1 MPFNREGPP
10 IEALHHHLC
19 EIPAEFFDSSRADPA
34 ALAHDVS
41 LSLDA
46 FPDTGLLRAVRDAAD
61 AGKAALVP
69 LCCWLLTEPGLRRV
83 GVSTAGIRQLLAVTA
98 IELARYAKPKQAI
111 DDVDRREELIRL
123 ALSDLD
129 MRPAGETAVQA
140 QDRLSAISSVERE
153 RIVRAAQA
161 AEARAKEIREA
172 LARQAAQEAADKW
185 TRE

>member
-1 MPFNREGPP
+1 MPFGREGPP

-19 EIPAEFFDSSRADPA
+19 EIPPDFLGAAVEPA
-34 ALAHDVS
+34 ALAHDTAWMLGAQPDAS
-41 LSLDA
+41 LPGA
-46 FPDTGLLRAVRDAAD
+46 IRT
-61 AGKAALVP
+61 AGNTSLVP
-69 LCCWLLTEPGLRRV
+69 LCCWLLAEPGLRDLCDFASSAK
-83 GVSTAGIRQLLAVTA
+83 GVRQLLGVTA
-98 IELARYAKPKQAI
+98 IQLARHAKPRQII

-129 MRPAGETAVQA
+129 MRPAGETEAQA
-140 QDRLSAISSVERE
+140 QDRLAAISSMERE

-172 LARQAAQEAADKW
+172 LARQAAQEAANKW